1 MPENKEWTTTFTS
14 ADTKID
20 PETVQT
26 ITGEDDDLLA
36 KIEHLK
42 RELDSARVE
51 REQAYHRAEIRYRDG
66 LIEGLRYA
74 IRCNGVSGADVR

>member
-1 MPENKEWTTTFTS
+1 MTENKELTMAFTS
-14 ADTKID
+14 AGVKN

-26 ITGEDDDLLA
+26 ITGGDDGLLA
-36 KIEHLK
+36 EIEHLK
-42 RELDSARVE
+42 RELDGARVE
-51 REQAYHRAEIRYRDG
+51 REQAYHCAEIRYRDG